1 MKQFTLIIASF
12 YGLSGVILG
21 ALGSHALKN
30 ILSPEKLISFE
41 TGIRYQMY
49 HAIVLLILGLFLSF
63 AQPIEK
69 WSALCIIIGT
79 FLFSFSIYFLSFTD
93 YFNINLRFLGPITPV
108 GGIFLI
114 TGWLL
119 LIIYFVKFKVNA

>member
-1 MKQFTLIIASF
+1 MKQLTLIIASF

-30 ILSPEKLISFE
+30 ILSVEKLISFE

-49 HAIVLLILGLFLSF
+49 HAIVLLILGFLLNF
-63 AQPIEK
+63 NHPIEK
-69 WSALCIIIGT
+69 WSTICLITGT

-93 YFNINLRFLGPITPV
+93 YLNLNLRFLGPITPV
-108 GGIFLI
+108 GGMFLI
-114 TGWLL
+114 AGWLM
-119 LIIYFVKFKVNA
+119 LIIYFVKFKVQ